1 MITLDKGVPER
12 LEGVT
17 QPRTHFQGTETKERR
32 CSDHTRQGKQ
42 QRTLEK

>member
-32 CSDHTRQGKQ
+32 FSDHTRQGKKQ
-42 QRTLEK
+42 KTPEN